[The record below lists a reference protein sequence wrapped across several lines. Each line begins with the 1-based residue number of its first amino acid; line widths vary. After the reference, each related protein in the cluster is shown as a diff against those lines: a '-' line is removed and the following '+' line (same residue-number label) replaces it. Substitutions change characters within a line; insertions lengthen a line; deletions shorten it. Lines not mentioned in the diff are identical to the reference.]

1 MRGCLQPV
9 VKVELAME
17 RGVGLGMN
25 MVASTHGPKNDQ
37 KCLAVNALRDR
48 ADGSPGPAEK
58 AGVKIGDLLVTVNG
72 FVITDFA
79 SLKRAV
85 GNSKIVTLQLE
96 RQVQFEDQHNYD
108 GYYPEIVLLQV
119 TRASPKEKMGAALS
133 EVHEHGHSSYY
144 DDDEETHVVVK
155 NVSVGPLQRAGLKAH
170 DVFLS
175 INDHNVATLKQVSS
189 LTEGKT
195 DIEFVVK
202 RMTPSQ
208 NVEGRRENKT
218 YTFDINVSDELD
230 LGLNLK
236 AIKSGLGD
244 KSSDSYLYVK
254 DFREYPNG
262 DPGPGLIAGVRQY
275 DLLLKLNGMEIYTV
289 ADVRRAIEG
298 EETVQCEVRRMIH
311 QFGASHDKQQSASN
325 EAIVVVTRAPGESLG
340 LSLVEAYGPEFIDP
354 FLVVTKV
361 RSGGPGERSGI
372 KVRDIIWQVEEQDIF
387 QVGDIKDIISGLE
400 KFKITIRRNC

>member
-1 MRGCLQPV
+1 MGI
-9 VKVELAME
+9 
-17 RGVGLGMN
+17 GMS
-25 MVASTHGPKNDQ
+25 MIASTHGPNNDQ

-108 GYYPEIVLLQV
+108 GHYPEIVLLQV
-119 TRASPKEKMGAALS
+119 MRASPKEKMGAELS

-144 DDDEETHVVVK
+144 DDDEETHIAVK

-208 NVEGRRENKT
+208 NAEGRRENKT

-236 AIKSGLGD
+236 AIKSGLGGR
-244 KSSDSYLYVK
+244 SSDSFLYVK

-262 DPGPGLIAGVRQY
+262 DPGPGLIAGVRPY
-275 DLLLKLNGMEIYTV
+275 DLILKINGVRIDAI
-289 ADVRRAIEG
+289 ADVKRAIKG
-298 EETVQCEVRRMIH
+298 KKTVQCEVRRMIRH
-311 QFGASHDKQQSASN
+311 LNARRHRRLSLDDPLSDAGSRVHEETLFINRTG
-325 EAIVVVTRAPGESLG
+325 GESLG
-340 LSLVEAYGPEFIDP
+340 LSLSEAYGRGSDTPVLI
-354 FLVVTKV
+354 VTKV
-361 RSGGPGERSGI
+361 RIGSVGDKVGI
-372 KVRDIIWQVEEQDIF
+372 RVRDIIWQVEQKPVLHLHNLKELIA
-387 QVGDIKDIISGLE
+387 GLD
-400 KFKITIRRNC
+400 KFEITVRREI